1 MALEVYTNRLKIHGC
16 HKLSEW
22 INYISQQSSCFKVF
36 SVVAESRRIKMNVV
50 VFWLLSAL
58 AMYSS
63 ANGFVHCWFCVSES
77 YLTVISLASF
87 WITIWFTLSARHSS
101 SSVTGVLTDQTG
113 KIMKKNISITKEIKN
128 TENNTKRDR
137 KTRVESAISVKPNW
151 SLKYRP
157 RYEFSRRR
165 IQQCFWRTAWKSSYC
180 GGTKA
185 LSSRLGFA

>member
-1 MALEVYTNRLKIHGC
+1 MN
-16 HKLSEW
+16 KLYKPTLFLLQGIFSCRW
-22 INYISQQSSCFKVF
+22 IKKNQDECRGILAAICSGHV
-36 SVVAESRRIKMNVV
+36 
-50 VFWLLSAL
+50 LLCKR
-58 AMYSS
+58 
-63 ANGFVHCWFCVSES
+63 FVHCWFCVSES